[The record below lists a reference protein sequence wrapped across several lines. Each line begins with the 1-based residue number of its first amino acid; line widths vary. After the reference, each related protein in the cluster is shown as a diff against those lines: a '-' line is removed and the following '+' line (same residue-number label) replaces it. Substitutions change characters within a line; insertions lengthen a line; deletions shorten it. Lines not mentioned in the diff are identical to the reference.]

1 MTNLIGIYDHSTGE
15 NVIREMTV
23 EEQEIRDAEIAN
35 NLAAKAQAE
44 VEAATKAAAKAAL
57 LDRLGITEDEAKL
70 LLA

>member
-35 NLAAKAQAE
+35 NLAAKAEAE
-44 VEAATKAAAKAAL
+44 VEAAAKAEAKAAL